1 MQDRLAEVLNGLLDE
16 GAFLEVE
23 ATVAAEY
30 PAQTAVRVGVLCDVA
45 RRVANLDAEDFA
57 ELAGYPGIPTGVA
70 DVLSRSSWP
79 RTRTGEPRGALTRQ
93 QSNVAVALSSCA
105 VFVQS
110 PAGGVG
116 FRSVPGLA
124 ELFSAVAVAVA
135 GDAGPVVVTGVMPQL
150 RDAVRGVL
158 GILPES
164 SPSFAT
170 HA

>member
-93 QSNVAVALSSCA
+93 QSNVALALSSCA

-110 PAGGVG
+110 PAGGAG
-116 FRSVPGLA
+116 SGPLPGLA
-124 ELFSAVAVAVA
+124 ELFSAVAVA